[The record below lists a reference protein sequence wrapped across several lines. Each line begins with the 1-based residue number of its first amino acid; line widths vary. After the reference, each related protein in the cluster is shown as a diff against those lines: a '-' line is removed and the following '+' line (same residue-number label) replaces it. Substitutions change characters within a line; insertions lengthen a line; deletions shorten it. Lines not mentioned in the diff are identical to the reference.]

1 MSTREFTVLTD
12 VSMITCIV
20 QRGKADGV
28 VQAAQDA
35 GAQGA
40 TICYGYGSGV
50 RERLGVLGLA
60 IDVEKEIITTLVA
73 DDTSALSY
81 TPSGLSNGTKYY
93 WKIVA
98 KDSTGQSESRIM
110 KFTLK
115 QNGGIIPTIDSI
127 SPKFVE
133 FGEKLLGVHVS
144 QKGKRGQ
151 GIFNMFPFY
160 HINVFLIFLSRNRS
174 FSFGSK

>member
-73 DDTSALSY
+73 DDQVDRVFERMYFAAELDV
-81 TPSGLSNGTKYY
+81 PG
-93 WKIVA
+93 
-98 KDSTGQSESRIM
+98 
-110 KFTLK
+110 
-115 QNGGIIPTIDSI
+115 GGIIYITKLEKAATYIPKDVIDRI
-127 SPKFVE
+127 TA
-133 FGEKLLGVHVS
+133 
-144 QKGKRGQ
+144 
-151 GIFNMFPFY
+151 
-160 HINVFLIFLSRNRS
+160 
-174 FSFGSK
+174 GSTG